1 LREKGTGVFCAKFT
15 RPWRAPEGPFRQ
27 NTPVPFSLR
36 ESGRVRGVFAEGAE
50 SVDRPSR
57 GGYDAC
63 YGSHSRVA
71 VATKGTALRPGL
83 ARGERAFMANEQD
96 RMERI
101 VALAKRRGFIFPGS
115 EIYGGLN
122 GFWDYG
128 PLGVELKRNIKDA
141 WWHDCVTTR
150 DDMVGVDAAIIMN
163 PKVWEASGH
172 LAGFTDPMRK
182 CPGCGHFVRADQ
194 LWDEL
199 ATGSMWV
206 DSLLQEFTVITG
218 EIDTPR
224 LLKWARGKGKKAAPN
239 LALVRNPE
247 ITLSWLA
254 TRVNGQPD
262 APPDMKELTR
272 YVATEQLHETGLQD
286 PCPRCGAPL
295 DEPSQVRLMFESW
308 AGIVQDDQHKVYLRP
323 ETAQGIFCNF
333 KNVLDTSRLKV
344 PFGIAQIGKAFR
356 NEINPRNYTFRSRE
370 FEQMEIEFFCHP
382 SEADKWYAT
391 WRQARFDWYVGL
403 GLKSDRLRLRDHE
416 KDELAH
422 YAKACAD
429 IEYAFPFGVS
439 ELEGVANRTDFD
451 LKQHQ
456 QFSGRDMTYYDDET
470 KERFLPYVIEP
481 SGGVDRALLAFLC
494 EAYDED
500 EAPDEKGNPQKRT
513 VLRFHP
519 RLAPIKV
526 AVFPLVKKDGM
537 PQIARAIYEECRRH
551 LAAFYDEKGAV
562 GRRYRRQDEAGT
574 PFCVTVDGQTLED
587 GTVTIRDRDTM
598 KQERIPGDGVLE
610 YVREHLHI

>member
-1 LREKGTGVFCAKFT
+1 
-15 RPWRAPEGPFRQ
+15 
-27 NTPVPFSLR
+27 
-36 ESGRVRGVFAEGAE
+36 
-50 SVDRPSR
+50 
-57 GGYDAC
+57 
-63 YGSHSRVA
+63 
-71 VATKGTALRPGL
+71 
-83 ARGERAFMANEQD
+83 MANEQD

-172 LAGFTDPMRK
+172 VTGFTDPMVDCKACKTRY
-182 CPGCGHFVRADQ
+182 RADSVAHF
-194 LWDEL
+194 EL
-199 ATGSMWV
+199 YEIWSGWTDPKNPPAMGLFNSLQPGSA
-206 DSLLQEFTVITG
+206 E
-218 EIDTPR
+218 
-224 LLKWARGKGKKAAPN
+224 AR
-239 LALVRNPE
+239 
-247 ITLSWLA
+247 
-254 TRVNGQPD
+254 
-262 APPDMKELTR
+262 
-272 YVATEQLHETGLQD
+272 ETGLRFIAFLDVTDAELQAAVRRMLESKRARVVHVVEEGMLAEDSGYICVQD
-286 PCPRCGAPL
+286 GNRAYWLGPGLVDATYRCLCGGGLTEAR
-295 DEPSQVRLMFESW
+295 QFNLMFKTHVGALEDSSSL
-308 AGIVQDDQHKVYLRP
+308 AYLRP
-323 ETAQGIFCNF
+323 ETAQGIFVNY

-382 SEADKWYAT
+382 GEADKWYAT

-422 YAKACAD
+422 YANACAD
-429 IEYAFPFGVS
+429 IEYAFPFGVA

-456 QFSGRDMTYYDDET
+456 EFSGRDMTYYDDET

-500 EAPDEKGNPQKRT
+500 EAPDEKGKAQKRT

-537 PQIARAIYEECRRH
+537 PEKARAIYEECRRH

-574 PFCVTVDGQTLED
+574 PFCVTVDGQTFED

-598 KQERIPGDGVLE
+598 KQERIQSESVLG
-610 YVREHLHI
+610 YVREHLHL

>member
-1 LREKGTGVFCAKFT
+1 
-15 RPWRAPEGPFRQ
+15 
-27 NTPVPFSLR
+27 
-36 ESGRVRGVFAEGAE
+36 
-50 SVDRPSR
+50 
-57 GGYDAC
+57 
-63 YGSHSRVA
+63 
-71 VATKGTALRPGL
+71 
-83 ARGERAFMANEQD
+83 MANEQD

-141 WWHDCVTTR
+141 WWHDVVTTR
-150 DDMVGVDAAIIMN
+150 DDVVGVDAAIIMN

-172 LAGFTDPMRK
+172 VGGFTDPRVDCKK
-182 CPGCGHFVRADQ
+182 CKSRFRQDEQRGMAERVTTVISFFQADEQ
-194 LWDEL
+194 REL
-199 ATGSMWV
+199 EFALHKAV
-206 DSLLQEFTVITG
+206 DAVWAAGMTAKEAAAKNGIEGTFFLQVLKAAEKGNWQQSGMLSLLNVC
-218 EIDTPR
+218 
-224 LLKWARGKGKKAAPN
+224 
-239 LALVRNPE
+239 RNC
-247 ITLSWLA
+247 
-254 TRVNGQPD
+254 GG
-262 APPDMKELTR
+262 ELT
-272 YVATEQLHETGLQD
+272 E
-286 PCPRCGAPL
+286 PR
-295 DEPSQVRLMFESW
+295 QFNLMFKTFVGAMEDSTSQ
-308 AGIVQDDQHKVYLRP
+308 AYLRP
-323 ETAQGIFCNF
+323 ETAQGIFVNY
-333 KNVLDTSRLKV
+333 KNVLDTSRMKL

-370 FEQMEIEFFCHP
+370 FEQMEIEFFCRP
-382 SEADKWYAT
+382 EEADKWYAT

-429 IEYAFPFGVS
+429 IEYAFPFGTS

-456 QFSGRDMTYYDDET
+456 QFSGRDMTYFDDET

-500 EAPDEKGNPQKRT
+500 EAPDENGKAQKRT

-537 PQIARAIYEECRRH
+537 PEKARVIYEACRKN
-551 LAAFYDEKGAV
+551 LSAFYDEKGAV

-574 PFCVTVDGQTLED
+574 PFCVTVDGQTMED
-587 GTVTIRDRDTM
+587 GTVTIRDRDSM
-598 KQERIPGDGVLE
+598 KQERIPADGVLA
-610 YVREHLHI
+610 YVRERLHL

>member
-1 LREKGTGVFCAKFT
+1 
-15 RPWRAPEGPFRQ
+15 
-27 NTPVPFSLR
+27 
-36 ESGRVRGVFAEGAE
+36 
-50 SVDRPSR
+50 
-57 GGYDAC
+57 
-63 YGSHSRVA
+63 
-71 VATKGTALRPGL
+71 
-83 ARGERAFMANEQD
+83 MANEQD

-141 WWHDCVTTR
+141 WWHDCVTCR
-150 DDMVGVDAAIIMN
+150 DDVVGVDAAIIMN

-172 LAGFTDPMRK
+172 VVNFNDPLVDCKK
-182 CPGCGHFVRADQ
+182 CKARFRADRLLRPFLKRLRAGPTAGAAFDPLQ
-194 LWDEL
+194 L
-199 ATGSMWV
+199 V
-206 DSLLQEFTVITG
+206 TG
-218 EIDTPR
+218 EPPQRIPV
-224 LLKWARGKGKKAAPN
+224 
-239 LALVRNPE
+239 LV
-247 ITLSWLA
+247 
-254 TRVNGQPD
+254 
-262 APPDMKELTR
+262 
-272 YVATEQLHETGLQD
+272 
-286 PCPRCGAPL
+286 
-295 DEPSQVRLMFESW
+295 DEPSCAVLQPIVRHFLGSKQAKVVNHRNVVGLLGEAFS
-308 AGIVQDDQHKVYLRP
+308 VQDGENAYYLGLALAGSIQPGEPCPLCGGELTDARKFNMMFKSHAGAMEDSASLVYLRP
-323 ETAQGIFCNF
+323 ETAQGIFVNY
-333 KNVLDTSRLKV
+333 KNVLDTSRMKL

-370 FEQMEIEFFCHP
+370 FEQMEIEFFCRA
-382 SEADKWYAT
+382 SEADKWYAE
-391 WRQARFDWYVGL
+391 WRRARFDWYVGL

-456 QFSGRDMTYYDDET
+456 EFSGRDMTYYDDET

-481 SGGVDRALLAFLC
+481 SGGVDRATLAFLC

-500 EAPDEKGNPQKRT
+500 EAPDENGKAQKRT

-537 PQIARAIYEECRRH
+537 PEKARAIYEACRKH
-551 LAAFYDEKGAV
+551 LAVFYDEKGAV

-574 PFCVTVDGQTLED
+574 PFCVTVDGQTMED

-598 KQERIPGDGVLE
+598 KQDRIPADGVLA
-610 YVREHLHI
+610 YVRERLHL